1 MKDNFN
7 FKAAKN
13 RLLKEG
19 YEEQGFGSEDEM
31 EDYYNDGDFLDETE
45 NLSEMAKISGDLKSA
60 IEAVLKSN
68 PDLEG
73 LALKKAIKGD
83 ASVIDALGEDDLY
96 DNQLNKFISLTKGER
111 TLGQRGRTAGT
122 SKPAPAADAP
132 KMKSPRMGF
141 PGGTTSE
148 LSEMAKIAGDL
159 KSSIEAVLKANPDL
173 EGLALKKAIKRDA
186 AVISALGE
194 DDLYDNQLNKFIS
207 LSKGERTL
215 GQRGRIADPNKPAS
229 SPKMKITNPKSP
241 GQTSSKLAD
250 LAPSSVFD
258 GEDEMAD
265 TMAKGESRLGTDA
278 EKLAQVSKE
287 MKALIPSFK
296 SAEGAEKAAI
306 TAQLKALTAEKKAL
320 DAKMFK

>member
-1 MKDNFN
+1 MNNNFD
-7 FKAAKN
+7 FKAAKS

-19 YEEQGFGSEDEM
+19 YNEQVFENEE
-31 EDYYNDGDFLDETE
+31 
-45 NLSEMAKISGDLKSA
+45 LSEMAKISGDLKSS
-60 IEAVLKSN
+60 IEAVLRAN

-83 ASVIDALGEDDLY
+83 AAVIDALGEDDLY

-111 TLGQRGRTAGT
+111 TLGQRGRTAGAA
-122 SKPAPAADAP
+122 KPVPTAMAP
-132 KMKSPRMGF
+132 KMGNRSQGF

-148 LSEMAKIAGDL
+148 LDEMAKIAGDL
-159 KSSIEAVLKANPDL
+159 KSSIEAVLRANPDL
-173 EGLALKKAIKRDA
+173 EGLALKKAIKGDA

-207 LSKGERTL
+207 LTKGERTL
-215 GQRGRIADPNKPAS
+215 GQRGRIADPNKPAA

-250 LAPSSVFD
+250 LAPSSPFD
-258 GEDEMAD
+258 GDNEMAD
-265 TMAKGESRLGTDA
+265 DMAKGENRLGTDA

-287 MKALIPSFK
+287 MRSLLPSFK